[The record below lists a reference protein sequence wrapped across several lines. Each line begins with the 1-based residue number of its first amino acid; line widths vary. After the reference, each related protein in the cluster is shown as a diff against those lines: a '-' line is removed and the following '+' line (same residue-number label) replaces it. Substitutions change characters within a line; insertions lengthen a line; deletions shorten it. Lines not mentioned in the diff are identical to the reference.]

1 MRPRRP
7 GRAVL
12 AAATLLAVLA
22 GGCTAGADGGDAARG
37 GAEAGGSDGPATPA
51 SELPP
56 SARPRA
62 PAPGAGAAPHGA
74 LDCDDDSRAG
84 IDAAIDGQLRALEA
98 GDYEAAL
105 GFASSAYR
113 SSISVETF
121 RRLFD
126 RDYALL
132 TDAATHV
139 SGTCVAGEE
148 GAQVLVTVQGASG
161 EEQELVYTLVREDGA
176 WRIAVAGLSPAT
188 GEAPVPA

>member
-1 MRPRRP
+1 VRRRRT
-7 GRAVL
+7 GAGARRAALV
-12 AAATLLAVLA
+12 AAALLAVLGA
-22 GGCTAGADGGDAARG
+22 GCTGSGDTARG
-37 GAEAGGSDGPATPA
+37 GAEAGAPGTAPA
-51 SELPP
+51 
-56 SARPRA
+56 PRA
-62 PAPGAGAAPHGA
+62 PGPDGDATPDAGATAGPHGA
-74 LDCDDDSRAG
+74 LACDADTRAG

-98 GDYEAAL
+98 GDFEAAL
-105 GFASSAYR
+105 GFASSSYR

-132 TDAATHV
+132 TDDATHV
-139 SGTCVAGEE
+139 SGTCVAAEE

>member
-51 SELPP
+51 
-56 SARPRA
+56 PRS
-62 PAPGAGAAPHGA
+62 PAPGAGAGPHGA
-74 LDCDDDSRAG
+74 LDCDDDTRAG

>member
-1 MRPRRP
+1 VRPRRP
-7 GRAVL
+7 GGSVL
-12 AAATLLAVLA
+12 ATAALLAALA
-22 GGCTAGADGGDAARG
+22 GGCTAGADGGDATRG
-37 GAEAGGSDGPATPA
+37 GPGAGGPGTAPATPA
-51 SELPP
+51 
-56 SARPRA
+56 PRS
-62 PAPGAGAAPHGA
+62 PAPGPGATAGPHGTLA
-74 LDCDDDSRAG
+74 CDEDTRAG

-113 SSISVETF
+113 SSISVKTF

-139 SGTCVAGEE
+139 SGTCVAGAE